1 MKTAKNLDPKQGIK
15 VFAVLMITFYRKFT
29 SSVLYECIPAYLG

>member
-15 VFAVLMITFYRKFT
+15 VFYVWAVHFFT
-29 SSVLYECIPAYLG
+29 LASSVLYGCVPAYLD